1 MRRLLLMSL
10 LLGIGCAGTTG
21 PRMRDARPVK
31 IDPPFLPIPEQKER
45 ARDRTAYPFAFDDN
59 VGPRTWA
66 EIPSEQYGRL
76 SH

>member
-1 MRRLLLMSL
+1 MRRFLLASL

-21 PRMRDARPVK
+21 PRMRDARPER
-31 IDPPFLPIPEQKER
+31 IDPPFLPIPKQEER
-45 ARDRTAYPFAFDDN
+45 ARDRTAYPFTFDN

-76 SH
+76 SQ